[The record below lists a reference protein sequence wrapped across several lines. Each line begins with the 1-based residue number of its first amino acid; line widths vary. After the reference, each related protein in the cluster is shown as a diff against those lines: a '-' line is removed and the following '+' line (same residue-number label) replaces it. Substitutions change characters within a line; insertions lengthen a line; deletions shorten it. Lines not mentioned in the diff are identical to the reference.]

1 MKFMEINVIMCFNK
15 YTLNLADTVCQIR
28 KKVKMDNKID
38 ITKYKSLLEN
48 IKQEVLNAQYKAIY
62 AVNKELMFMYWHIGK
77 IILENSQWGN
87 KFIDNLSI
95 DLKLEFPEIKGFSV
109 RNLKYMRKFAEE
121 YPNFEFVQEVLAQI
135 TWYHNIILMDKIES
149 IEERKWYIKEVIQ
162 NGWSSNMLKM
172 QINGKVY
179 ERQVLTDKITNFD
192 STLPSVQSDLATQ
205 TMKDPYLFDF
215 ISIKGKVK
223 ELQIENAMI
232 NRIKDV
238 LVELGKG
245 FAFVG
250 SEYKLEVGGKEYFID
265 LLFYHLK
272 LKCYIVVELKA
283 REFEPTDAG
292 QLNFYLS
299 AVDDLVKDKDDNA
312 TIGLLLCKGK
322 DNFTAEYA
330 LKDINKPIG
339 VSEYKLLEDM
349 PEYLQS
355 QLPKAEDIELHI
367 KSIEEIENKEDN

>member
-1 MKFMEINVIMCFNK
+1 
-15 YTLNLADTVCQIR
+15 
-28 KKVKMDNKID
+28 MDNKIS
-38 ITKYKSLLEN
+38 INKYKLLLEN
-48 IKQEVLNAQYKAIY
+48 VKQEVLNTQYKAIY

-77 IILENSQWGN
+77 IILENNQWGN
-87 KFIDNLSI
+87 KFIDNLSM
-95 DLKLEFPEIKGFSV
+95 DLKMEFPEVKGFSI

-121 YPNFEFVQEVLAQI
+121 YPDFKFVQEVLAQI
-135 TWYHNIILMDKIES
+135 TWYHNIILMDKIDD
-149 IEERKWYIKEVIQ
+149 IEERKWYIKEIVQ

-172 QINGKVY
+172 QIDGKVY
-179 ERQVLTDKITNFD
+179 ERQALAEKITNFD
-192 STLPSVQSDLATQ
+192 LTLPSVQSDLATQ
-205 TMKDPYLFDF
+205 TMKDPYIFDF

-223 ELQIENAMI
+223 ELEIENAMI
-232 NRIKDV
+232 NKIKDV
-238 LVELGKG
+238 LIELGKG

-339 VSEYKLLEDM
+339 ISEYKLLEDM
-349 PEYLQS
+349 PEYIRS
-355 QLPKAEDIELHI
+355 QLPRAEDIELHI
-367 KSIEEIENKEDN
+367 RYIEKIENGEDEENKTI

>member
-1 MKFMEINVIMCFNK
+1 MLEINNK
-15 YTLNLADTVCQIR
+15 YKEIF
-28 KKVKMDNKID
+28 
-38 ITKYKSLLEN
+38 EN
-48 IKQEVLNAQYKAIY
+48 IKDEILKSQYKAMQV
-62 AVNKELMFMYWHIGK
+62 VNKELIYMYWHIGK
-77 IILENSQWGN
+77 IILENSEWGN

-95 DLKLEFPEIKGFSV
+95 DLKLEFPNITGFSV
-109 RNLKYMRKFAEE
+109 RNLKYMRKLAED
-121 YPNFEFVQEVLAQI
+121 YPDFEFVQEVLAQI
-135 TWYHNIILMDKIES
+135 TWYHNIILMDKVKDIET
-149 IEERKWYIKEVIQ
+149 RKWYIAEAVK

-172 QINGKVY
+172 QIDSKLF
-179 ERQVLTDKITNFD
+179 ERQALAPKATNFP
-192 STLPSVQSDLATQ
+192 STLSNIQSDLALQ

-215 ISIKGKVK
+215 ISLKGKVK
-223 ELQIENAMI
+223 ESEIENAMI

-238 LVELGKG
+238 LIELGNG

-250 SEYKLEVGGKEYFID
+250 NQYKLTVGEKDYFID

-299 AVDDLVKDKDDNA
+299 AVDDLVKDESDNPS
-312 TIGLLLCKGK
+312 IGLLLCKTK
-322 DNFTAEYA
+322 DKFTAEYA

-339 VSEYKLLEDM
+339 VSEYKLLEDI
-349 PEYLQS
+349 PAYLQS

-367 KSIEEIENKEDN
+367 KDIEEGE

>member
-1 MKFMEINVIMCFNK
+1 MDNNIDINK
-15 YTLNLADTVCQIR
+15 Y
-28 KKVKMDNKID
+28 KV
-38 ITKYKSLLEN
+38 LLEN

-77 IILENSQWGN
+77 IILDNSQWGN
-87 KFIDNLSI
+87 KYIDSLSME
-95 DLKLEFPEIKGFSV
+95 LKMEFPEMKGFST
-109 RNLKYMRKFAEE
+109 RNLKYMRKFAKE
-121 YPNFEFVQEVLAQI
+121 YPDFQFVQEVLAQI
-135 TWYHNIILMDKIES
+135 TWYHNIILMDKIDD
-149 IEERKWYIKEVIQ
+149 IEERKWYIKETVQ
-162 NGWSSNMLKM
+162 NGWSSNILKM
-172 QINGKVY
+172 QIDSNVY
-179 ERQVLTDKITNFD
+179 ERQALAEKITNFKL
-192 STLPSVQSDLATQ
+192 TLPSVQSDLAIQ

-223 ELQIENAMI
+223 ELEIENAMI
-232 NRIKDV
+232 NKIKDV
-238 LVELGKG
+238 LIELGKG

-250 SEYKLEVGGKEYFID
+250 SEYKLEVGEKEYFID

-299 AVDDLVKDKDDNA
+299 AVDDLIKDKDDNA

-339 VSEYKLLEDM
+339 VSEYKLLEDI

-355 QLPKAEDIELHI
+355 QLPRAEDIELHI
-367 KSIEEIENKEDN
+367 KDIEDNDDEENN

>member
-1 MKFMEINVIMCFNK
+1 
-15 YTLNLADTVCQIR
+15 
-28 KKVKMDNKID
+28 MDNKID
-38 ITKYKSLLEN
+38 INKYKSLLEN

-77 IILENSQWGN
+77 IILENTQWGN
-87 KFIDNLSI
+87 KFIDNLSM
-95 DLKLEFPEIKGFSV
+95 DLKMEFPEIKGFSV
-109 RNLKYMRKFAEE
+109 RNLKYMRKLAED
-121 YPNFEFVQEVLAQI
+121 YPDFEFVQEVLAQI
-135 TWYHNIILMDKIES
+135 TWYHNIILMDKVKDIET
-149 IEERKWYIKEVIQ
+149 RKWYIAEAVK

-172 QINGKVY
+172 QVDSKLF
-179 ERQVLTDKITNFD
+179 ERQALAPKATNFPT
-192 STLPSVQSDLATQ
+192 TLSNIQSDLALQ

-215 ISIKGKVK
+215 ISLKGKVK
-223 ELQIENAMI
+223 ESEIESAMI

-238 LVELGKG
+238 LIELGNG

-250 SEYKLEVGGKEYFID
+250 NQYKLTVGEKDYFID

-299 AVDDLVKDKDDNA
+299 AVDDLVKDESDNPS
-312 TIGLLLCKGK
+312 IGLLLCKTK
-322 DNFTAEYA
+322 DKFTAEYA

-339 VSEYKLLEDM
+339 VSEYKLLEDI
-349 PEYLQS
+349 PAYLQS

-367 KSIEEIENKEDN
+367 KDIEEGE

>member
-1 MKFMEINVIMCFNK
+1 
-15 YTLNLADTVCQIR
+15 
-28 KKVKMDNKID
+28 MDNKI
-38 ITKYKSLLEN
+38 YKSLLEN
-48 IKQEVLNAQYKAIY
+48 VKQEILNSQYKAIY

-87 KFIDNLSI
+87 KFIDNLSM
-95 DLKLEFPEIKGFSV
+95 DLKIEFPEIKGFSV
-109 RNLKYMRKFAEE
+109 RNLKYMKKFAEE
-121 YPNFEFVQEVLAQI
+121 YPDFEFVQEVLAQI
-135 TWYHNIILMDKIES
+135 TWYHNIVLMDKVVD
-149 IEERKWYIKEVIQ
+149 IEERKWYIKEIIQ

-179 ERQVLTDKITNFD
+179 ERQALAEKITNFNL
-192 STLPSVQSDLATQ
+192 TLPSAQSDLAIQ

-238 LVELGKG
+238 LIELGKG

-250 SEYKLEVGGKEYFID
+250 SEYKIEVGGKEYFID

-299 AVDDLVKDKDDNA
+299 AVDDLIKDKDDNA

-339 VSEYKLLEDM
+339 VSEYKLLEDI

-355 QLPKAEDIELHI
+355 QLPRAEDIELHI
-367 KSIEEIENKEDN
+367 KDIENIEDNEEK

>member
-1 MKFMEINVIMCFNK
+1 MLEINNK
-15 YTLNLADTVCQIR
+15 YKEIF
-28 KKVKMDNKID
+28 
-38 ITKYKSLLEN
+38 EN
-48 IKQEVLNAQYKAIY
+48 IKDEILKSQYKAMQV
-62 AVNKELMFMYWHIGK
+62 VNKELIYMYWHIGK
-77 IILENSQWGN
+77 IILENSEWGN

-95 DLKLEFPEIKGFSV
+95 DLKLEFPNITGFSV
-109 RNLKYMRKFAEE
+109 RNLKYMRKLAED
-121 YPNFEFVQEVLAQI
+121 YPDFKFVQEVLAQI
-135 TWYHNIILMDKIES
+135 TWYHNIILMDKVKDIET
-149 IEERKWYIKEVIQ
+149 RKWYIAEAVK

-172 QINGKVY
+172 QIDSKLF
-179 ERQVLTDKITNFD
+179 ERQALAPKATNFP
-192 STLPSVQSDLATQ
+192 STLSNIQSDLALQ

-215 ISIKGKVK
+215 ISLKGKIK
-223 ELQIENAMI
+223 ESEIENAMI

-238 LVELGKG
+238 LIELGNG

-250 SEYKLEVGGKEYFID
+250 NQYKLTVGEKDYFID

-299 AVDDLVKDKDDNA
+299 AVDDLVKDESDNPS
-312 TIGLLLCKGK
+312 IGLLLCKTK
-322 DNFTAEYA
+322 DKFTAEYA

-339 VSEYKLLEDM
+339 VSEYKLLEDI
-349 PEYLQS
+349 PAYLQS

-367 KSIEEIENKEDN
+367 KDIEEGE

>member
-1 MKFMEINVIMCFNK
+1 MLEINNK
-15 YTLNLADTVCQIR
+15 YKEIF
-28 KKVKMDNKID
+28 
-38 ITKYKSLLEN
+38 EN
-48 IKQEVLNAQYKAIY
+48 IKNEILKSQYKAMQV
-62 AVNKELMFMYWHIGK
+62 VNKELIYMYWHIGK
-77 IILENSQWGN
+77 IILENSEWGN

-95 DLKLEFPEIKGFSV
+95 DLKLEFPNITGFSV
-109 RNLKYMRKFAEE
+109 RNLKYMRKLAED
-121 YPNFEFVQEVLAQI
+121 YPDFEFVQEVLAQI
-135 TWYHNIILMDKIES
+135 TWYHNIILMDKVKDIET
-149 IEERKWYIKEVIQ
+149 RKWYIAEAVK

-172 QINGKVY
+172 QIDSKLF
-179 ERQVLTDKITNFD
+179 ERQALSPKATNFPT
-192 STLPSVQSDLATQ
+192 TLSNIQSDLALQ

-215 ISIKGKVK
+215 ISLKGKVK
-223 ELQIENAMI
+223 ESEIESAMI

-238 LVELGKG
+238 LIELGNG

-250 SEYKLEVGGKEYFID
+250 NQYKLTVGEKDYFID

-299 AVDDLVKDKDDNA
+299 AVDDLVKDESDNPS
-312 TIGLLLCKGK
+312 IGLLLCKTK
-322 DNFTAEYA
+322 DKFTAEYA

-339 VSEYKLLEDM
+339 VSEYKLLEDI
-349 PEYLQS
+349 PAYLQS

-367 KSIEEIENKEDN
+367 KDIEEGE